1 MAEADKRVAQRGVHR
16 STHSGSMS
24 KSADTKGWRR
34 IAAAMLTASSRILG
48 INLCSPEAGWGQEDT
63 SWKDLY
69 LALQLT
75 EAHISFSQRDPYP
88 IQVLDAKAALAR
100 GISQDAVD
108 LAQEMVALENE
119 LICTAFYTGIADIS
133 KLGID
138 FSKYPKIQAYHRLAT
153 ANSGPSSRFSSAETA
168 YVVLDRA
175 YACSAWL
182 YPAPEFEY
190 ARQPVPREYDKPF

>member
-1 MAEADKRVAQRGVHR
+1 MR
-16 STHSGSMS
+16 SGSTS
-24 KSADTKGWRR
+24 KNADTKGWRR
-34 IAAAMLTASSRILG
+34 IAAAIAIASGIILG
-48 INLCSPEAGWGQEDT
+48 LNLLSPEAGWGQEDT
-63 SWKDLY
+63 RWADLY
-69 LALQLT
+69 LELQLT
-75 EAHISFSQRDPYP
+75 EAYISFAKRDPYP

-108 LAQEMVALENE
+108 LAKEMVALENE
-119 LICTAFYTGIADIS
+119 LLCTVFYTGIADIS

-138 FSKYPKIQAYHRLAT
+138 FSQYPKIQAYHRLAT
-153 ANSGPSSRFSSAETA
+153 ANSWSSSSLSSAETA
-168 YVVLDRA
+168 SVVPNRV